1 MWATPT
7 LASKS
12 CSSIAVGYLH
22 LLPFA
27 SPLTPLPSYAVDVKA
42 RVAGV
47 VNFVN
52 GSLRPVKSDV
62 DGDLSSWYK
71 EHSQVY
77 VANDHACWSDPDL
90 ARKVMKR
97 RFGNVIR
104 AQVNG
109 LTPMMAEHF
118 PDVQQFIMERV
129 SEDEEG
135 EQAGEGDAT
144 EDENRMG

>member
-1 MWATPT
+1 M
-7 LASKS
+7 
-12 CSSIAVGYLH
+12 
-22 LLPFA
+22 
-27 SPLTPLPSYAVDVKA
+27 
-42 RVAGV
+42 

-52 GSLRPVKSDV
+52 GNLRPVKSDV
-62 DGDLSSWYK
+62 DSDLSSWYK

-90 ARKVMKR
+90 TRKVMKR

-118 PDVQQFIMERV
+118 ADVRQFVMERV
-129 SEDEEG
+129 TPDEEG
-135 EQAGEGDAT
+135 RDEGEET
-144 EDENRMG
+144 EEEEEEGMEGER

>member
-1 MWATPT
+1 M
-7 LASKS
+7 ASKS
-12 CSSIAVGYLH
+12 CSSIAVG
-22 LLPFA
+22 LPA
-27 SPLTPLPSYAVDVKA
+27 SPPFSFFTNALPYYAVDVKA

-97 RFGNVIR
+97 RFENVIR

-135 EQAGEGDAT
+135 EQAGEGDTT